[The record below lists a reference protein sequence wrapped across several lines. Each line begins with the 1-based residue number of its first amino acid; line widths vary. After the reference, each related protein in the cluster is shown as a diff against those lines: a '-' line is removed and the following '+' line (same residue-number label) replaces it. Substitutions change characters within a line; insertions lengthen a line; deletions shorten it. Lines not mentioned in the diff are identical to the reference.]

1 MMDLKLI
8 KIKDARTDNERV
20 VLKVLS
26 KCNINSY
33 ILFDTTYDER
43 GIVSNKH
50 RHIFIFPDLVV
61 AEGDFIW
68 LYTKN
73 GSYGTHKNTSG
84 TNTHKIYWGLKNH
97 IWNNEGDKAYL
108 MHYDDWESL
117 AYKVPDSK

>member
-33 ILFDTTYDER
+33 ILFDTTYDES

-68 LYTKN
+68 LYTKMVLMVLI
-73 GSYGTHKNTSG
+73 
-84 TNTHKIYWGLKNH
+84 KIPVEQILIKFIG
-97 IWNNEGDKAYL
+97 
-108 MHYDDWESL
+108 
-117 AYKVPDSK
+117 DSKITYGIMRVIKLI

>member
-1 MMDLKLI
+1 MTDLKLI

-33 ILFDTTYDER
+33 ILFDTTYDES

-50 RHIFIFPDLVV
+50 RHLFVFPDLVV
-61 AEGDFIW
+61 EEGDFIW

-84 TNTHKIYWGLKNH
+84 TTTHKLYWGVNNH

-117 AYKVPDSK
+117 TYKVPNSK